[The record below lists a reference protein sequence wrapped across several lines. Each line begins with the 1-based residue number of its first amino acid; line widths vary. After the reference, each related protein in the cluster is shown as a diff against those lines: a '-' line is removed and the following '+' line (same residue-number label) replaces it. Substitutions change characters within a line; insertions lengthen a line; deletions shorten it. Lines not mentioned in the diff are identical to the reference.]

1 MKLYFLI
8 IILIFGC
15 TKTNESN
22 EIKNIKL
29 DESLASELVSLS
41 TKCVDKKYP
50 YKIGYRFVNK
60 DWIKPH
66 YEITPSFYGCW
77 DWHSAVHGH
86 WAMVKILKDFPELSE
101 RDIILNKL
109 EKNLSKEN
117 LSKELEFFKQ
127 DFAKG
132 FERTY
137 GWAWLMKLYS
147 ELLTWDNTNAKIW
160 ASNMKPLVNLL
171 SNRTIDFL
179 DKLSTPLRP
188 GTHAN
193 TAFSF
198 SLMIEYALVA
208 KDDIL
213 INKIKEFSIKN
224 FYNDINCP
232 INYEPSGTDFLS
244 PCLAEASLMSSIL
257 EKKDFNIWFKKF
269 IPSLKEPY
277 FKNIINPPTVL
288 DPEDPGIGHLIGL
301 MFHRAWTLK
310 DIAIKLD
317 D

>member
-15 TKTNESN
+15 TNTNESN

-160 ASNMKPLVNLL
+160 ASNMKPLVDLL

-269 IPSLKEPY
+269 IPSLK
-277 FKNIINPPTVL
+277 NP
-288 DPEDPGIGHLIGL
+288 I
-301 MFHRAWTLK
+301 LK
-310 DIAIKLD
+310 I
-317 D
+317 

>member
-1 MKLYFLI
+1 
-8 IILIFGC
+8 
-15 TKTNESN
+15 
-22 EIKNIKL
+22 
-29 DESLASELVSLS
+29 
-41 TKCVDKKYP
+41 
-50 YKIGYRFVNK
+50 
-60 DWIKPH
+60 
-66 YEITPSFYGCW
+66 
-77 DWHSAVHGH
+77 
-86 WAMVKILKDFPELSE
+86 
-101 RDIILNKL
+101 
-109 EKNLSKEN
+109 
-117 LSKELEFFKQ
+117 
-127 DFAKG
+127 
-132 FERTY
+132 
-137 GWAWLMKLYS
+137 MKLYS

-160 ASNMKPLVNLL
+160 ASNMKPLVDLL

-232 INYEPSGTDFLS
+232 ISYEPSGTDFLS

-277 FKNIINPPTVL
+277 FKNIINPPKVL

-317 D
+317 DNSEKMLLQSIARNHSEEGYNIMFKSGYGGEHWLATFAIYNFTK